1 MTSPEKL
8 RPVEILLVED
18 SPTDAMFAREALEFS
33 KLCNNLHTVTDGV
46 EAMAFLRREGKYA
59 KAPRPD
65 LILLDL
71 NLPKMDG
78 REVLSKIKEDERLKV
93 IPVVVLTSSKDEAD
107 VLKAYGLHAN
117 CYIVKPVDFEKF
129 AEVVKTI
136 ECFWFAVV
144 TLPVGG

>member
-1 MTSPEKL
+1 MINESDILKASILIVDDQQADVSLLEHAVRGAGFTSIASTMNPHE
-8 RPVEILLVED
+8 VC
-18 SPTDAMFAREALEFS
+18 ALHR
-33 KLCNNLHTVTDGV
+33 KN
-46 EAMAFLRREGKYA
+46 RY
-59 KAPRPD
+59 D

-78 REVLSKIKEDERLKV
+78 REVLSKIKEDESLKV

-136 ECFWFAVV
+136 ESFWFAVV
-144 TLPVGG
+144 TLPGGE

>member
-1 MTSPEKL
+1 MSLRDKV

-33 KLCNNLHTVTDGV
+33 KVCNHLHIVTDGV
-46 EAMAFLRREGKYA
+46 EAMSFLRREGKYA
-59 KAPRPD
+59 NAPRPD
-65 LILLDL
+65 VILLDL

-78 REVLSKIKEDERLKV
+78 REVLSELKGDERFKV

-107 VLKAYGLHAN
+107 VIKAYGLHAN

-129 AEVVKTI
+129 AEIVKTV
-136 ECFWFAVV
+136 ENFWFAVV
-144 TLPVGG
+144 TLPASE

>member
-1 MTSPEKL
+1 MTLPEEV

-18 SPTDAMFAREALEFS
+18 SPTDAMFAREALESS
-33 KLCNNLHTVTDGV
+33 KVCNNLHAVTDGV

-59 KAPRPD
+59 TVPRPD

-71 NLPKMDG
+71 NLPKIDG
-78 REVLSKIKEDERLKV
+78 REVLSKIKENERLKV

-136 ECFWFAVV
+136 ESFWFAVV
-144 TLPVGG
+144 TLPAGE

>member
-1 MTSPEKL
+1 MHGRLGAFTL
-8 RPVEILLVED
+8 
-18 SPTDAMFAREALEFS
+18 
-33 KLCNNLHTVTDGV
+33 

-59 KAPRPD
+59 TVPRPD

-78 REVLSKIKEDERLKV
+78 REVLSRIKEDERLKV

-107 VLKAYGLHAN
+107 VLKAYWLHAN

-136 ECFWFAVV
+136 ESFWFAVV
-144 TLPVGG
+144 TLPGGE